1 MAADFDEVTFLFNKL
16 SIASMTGTPTERAI
30 KRIETGHRLERLTVD
45 LLKREGYEVDPTGTR
60 GPDGG
65 CDSMLRRDGKTGILH
80 CSINRQWEAKCWD
93 DAKSSADRPESVDFF
108 IFATTMNP
116 AGIKRDRVE
125 EELRD
130 EYGWRVDIYDFE
142 RLRNRLVG
150 NNRNHDLAKE
160 HLNTDPGRAHMDTSE
175 FVLDNLRQQYDEI
188 QNESDIQQ
196 TARLVENLIEDL
208 FEKTVPDVGVR
219 KSQYF
224 GSTGAYEFI
233 LTNNSTRYPW
243 RGMGPF
249 VFADCKW
256 LSNPIGA
263 QEIRNVSSKADM
275 LHPECS
281 GTVIF
286 SREGLSDSGQQL
298 VRELF
303 AQGKYVIVFDQDD
316 LERMLED
323 GYTDEIL
330 ESIADSLWL

>member
-1 MAADFDEVTFLFNKL
+1 
-16 SIASMTGTPTERAI
+16 MTGTPTERAL

-45 LLKREGYEVDPTGTR
+45 LLQREGYEVDPTGTR

-65 CDSMLRRDGKTGILH
+65 RDSILRRDGKTGILH
-80 CSINRQWEAKCWD
+80 CSINRQWETKCWD
-93 DAKSSADRPESVDFF
+93 DAESSEERPESLGFY

-125 EELRD
+125 EEIRE
-130 EYGWRVDIYDFE
+130 EYDWRVKIYDFE

-160 HLNTDPGRAHMDTSE
+160 HLSTDPGRAHVDTSE
-175 FVLDNLRQQYDEI
+175 YVLDNLRQQYEQIQDE
-188 QNESDIQQ
+188 NDIHQIGP
-196 TARLVENLIEDL
+196 LVENLIEDL

-224 GSTGAYEFI
+224 GSTEAYEFI
-233 LTNNSTRYPW
+233 LTNNSSRYPW

-256 LSNPIGA
+256 LSNPISA
-263 QEIRNVSSKADM
+263 QDVRNMSSKADM

-286 SREGLSDSGQQL
+286 SRKGLSESGEQL

-303 AQGKYVIVFDQDD
+303 AQGKYVIVFDENH
-316 LERMLED
+316 LEEMLED
-323 GYTDEIL
+323 GYTDQRL
-330 ESIADSLWL
+330 ESVADSLWL